1 MAFIGTTQL
10 TRQTSLQTALFK
22 DWIVQAKWRNFW
34 GSGEHFDWWT
44 FPIDANSDQHG
55 DRYNVTPAIDE
66 AFEYA
71 DFTGQVLSAVDSDD
85 GTHISF
91 ELPTEIPVHD
101 VEVLIEDEGKA
112 LEIEVPSCT
121 IDGVQTLVE
130 LLWGPNALLAVRFN
144 DQHMNFDN
152 KRIIALDAPK
162 SWHFP
167 IHYLM

>member
-1 MAFIGTTQL
+1 MTTY
-10 TRQTSLQTALFK
+10 TATTVDLFWRELSRK
-22 DWIVQAKWRNFW
+22 DLEATTEQ
-34 GSGEHFDWWT
+34 E
-44 FPIDANSDQHG
+44 
-55 DRYNVTPAIDE
+55 AIDE

-91 ELPTEIPVHD
+91 DLPTEIPVYD

-144 DQHMNFDN
+144 NQHMNFDN

>member
-1 MAFIGTTQL
+1 MTTY
-10 TRQTSLQTALFK
+10 TATTVDLFWRESSRK
-22 DWIVQAKWRNFW
+22 DLEATTEQ
-34 GSGEHFDWWT
+34 E
-44 FPIDANSDQHG
+44 
-55 DRYNVTPAIDE
+55 AIDE

-71 DFTGQVLSAVDSDD
+71 NFTGQVLSAVDSDD

-91 ELPTEIPVHD
+91 EIPTEIPVHD

-144 DQHMNFDN
+144 NQHMNFDN

>member
-1 MAFIGTTQL
+1 MTTY
-10 TRQTSLQTALFK
+10 TATTIDLFWRESSRK
-22 DWIVQAKWRNFW
+22 DLEATTEQ
-34 GSGEHFDWWT
+34 E
-44 FPIDANSDQHG
+44 
-55 DRYNVTPAIDE
+55 AIDE

-91 ELPTEIPVHD
+91 ELPTEIPVRD

-144 DQHMNFDN
+144 NQHMNFDN

-167 IHYLM
+167 FHYLM

>member
-1 MAFIGTTQL
+1 MTRYTATTVD
-10 TRQTSLQTALFK
+10 LF
-22 DWIVQAKWRNFW
+22 WRESSRNDL
-34 GSGEHFDWWT
+34 EAT
-44 FPIDANSDQHG
+44 TEQE
-55 DRYNVTPAIDE
+55 AIDE

-112 LEIEVPSCT
+112 LETQVPSCT
-121 IDGVQTLVE
+121 IDGVQALVE

-144 DQHMNFDN
+144 NQHMNFDN

>member
-1 MAFIGTTQL
+1 MTTY
-10 TRQTSLQTALFK
+10 TATTVDLF
-22 DWIVQAKWRNFW
+22 WRESSRNDLKATT
-34 GSGEHFDWWT
+34 E
-44 FPIDANSDQHG
+44 QE
-55 DRYNVTPAIDE
+55 AIDE

-101 VEVLIEDEGKA
+101 VEVLIEAEGKA

-121 IDGVQTLVE
+121 IDGVQTIVE
-130 LLWGPNALLAVRFN
+130 LLWAPGALLAVRFN
-144 DQHMNFDN
+144 HKVMNFNN
-152 KRIIALDAPK
+152 KRIIALNAPK

>member
-1 MAFIGTTQL
+1 MTTY
-10 TRQTSLQTALFK
+10 TATTVDLFWRESSRK
-22 DWIVQAKWRNFW
+22 DLEATTEQ
-34 GSGEHFDWWT
+34 E
-44 FPIDANSDQHG
+44 
-55 DRYNVTPAIDE
+55 AIDE

-101 VEVLIEDEGKA
+101 VEVLIEDNGKA
-112 LEIEVPSCT
+112 LETEVPSCT

-144 DQHMNFDN
+144 NQHMNFDN
-152 KRIIALDAPK
+152 KRIIALNAPK

>member
-1 MAFIGTTQL
+1 MTTY
-10 TRQTSLQTALFK
+10 TATTVDLFWRESSRK
-22 DWIVQAKWRNFW
+22 DLEATTEQ
-34 GSGEHFDWWT
+34 E
-44 FPIDANSDQHG
+44 
-55 DRYNVTPAIDE
+55 AINE
-66 AFEYA
+66 AFEFA

-112 LEIEVPSCT
+112 IEIEVPSCT

-167 IHYLM
+167 IHYLLEDLEAND

>member
-1 MAFIGTTQL
+1 MTTYTATTIGLFWRESSRKDLEATTEQ
-10 TRQTSLQTALFK
+10 
-22 DWIVQAKWRNFW
+22 
-34 GSGEHFDWWT
+34 E
-44 FPIDANSDQHG
+44 
-55 DRYNVTPAIDE
+55 AIDE

-144 DQHMNFDN
+144 NQHMNFDN
-152 KRIIALDAPK
+152 KQIIALNAPK

>member
-1 MAFIGTTQL
+1 MTTY
-10 TRQTSLQTALFK
+10 TATTVDLFWRESSRK
-22 DWIVQAKWRNFW
+22 DLEATTEQ
-34 GSGEHFDWWT
+34 E
-44 FPIDANSDQHG
+44 
-55 DRYNVTPAIDE
+55 AIDE

-91 ELPTEIPVHD
+91 ELPNEIPVYD

-112 LEIEVPSCT
+112 FETEVPSCT

-144 DQHMNFDN
+144 NQHMNFDN

>member
-1 MAFIGTTQL
+1 MTTY
-10 TRQTSLQTALFK
+10 TATTVDLFWRESSRK
-22 DWIVQAKWRNFW
+22 DLEATTEQ
-34 GSGEHFDWWT
+34 E
-44 FPIDANSDQHG
+44 
-55 DRYNVTPAIDE
+55 AINE
-66 AFEYA
+66 AFEFA

-112 LEIEVPSCT
+112 IEIEVPSCT

-144 DQHMNFDN
+144 NQHMNFDN

-167 IHYLM
+167 IHYLLEDLEAND

>member
-1 MAFIGTTQL
+1 MTTY
-10 TRQTSLQTALFK
+10 TATTVDLF
-22 DWIVQAKWRNFW
+22 WRE
-34 GSGEHFDWWT
+34 SSHRDLEAT
-44 FPIDANSDQHG
+44 TEQE
-55 DRYNVTPAIDE
+55 AIDE

-144 DQHMNFDN
+144 NQHMNFDN

>member
-1 MAFIGTTQL
+1 MTTY
-10 TRQTSLQTALFK
+10 TATTIDLFWRESSRK
-22 DWIVQAKWRNFW
+22 DLEATTEQ
-34 GSGEHFDWWT
+34 E
-44 FPIDANSDQHG
+44 
-55 DRYNVTPAIDE
+55 AIDE

-91 ELPTEIPVHD
+91 ELPNEIPVYD

-112 LEIEVPSCT
+112 LETEVPSCT

-144 DQHMNFDN
+144 NQHMNFDN
-152 KRIIALDAPK
+152 KRIIALNAPK

>member
-1 MAFIGTTQL
+1 MTTY
-10 TRQTSLQTALFK
+10 TATTIDLFWRESSRK
-22 DWIVQAKWRNFW
+22 DLEATTEQ
-34 GSGEHFDWWT
+34 E
-44 FPIDANSDQHG
+44 
-55 DRYNVTPAIDE
+55 AIDE

-112 LEIEVPSCT
+112 LEIKVPSCT

>member
-1 MAFIGTTQL
+1 LTTY
-10 TRQTSLQTALFK
+10 TATTVDLFWRESSRK
-22 DWIVQAKWRNFW
+22 DLEATTEQ
-34 GSGEHFDWWT
+34 E
-44 FPIDANSDQHG
+44 
-55 DRYNVTPAIDE
+55 AIDE

>member
-1 MAFIGTTQL
+1 MTTY
-10 TRQTSLQTALFK
+10 TATTVDLFWRESSRK
-22 DWIVQAKWRNFW
+22 DLEATTEQ
-34 GSGEHFDWWT
+34 E
-44 FPIDANSDQHG
+44 
-55 DRYNVTPAIDE
+55 AIDE

-144 DQHMNFDN
+144 NQHMNFDN

-167 IHYLM
+167 IQYLM

>member
-1 MAFIGTTQL
+1 MTTYNA
-10 TRQTSLQTALFK
+10 TTVDLFWRESSRK
-22 DWIVQAKWRNFW
+22 DLEATTEQ
-34 GSGEHFDWWT
+34 E
-44 FPIDANSDQHG
+44 
-55 DRYNVTPAIDE
+55 AIDE

-71 DFTGQVLSAVDSDD
+71 DFTGQVLSAIDSDD
-85 GTHISF
+85 RTHISF
-91 ELPTEIPVHD
+91 EIPTEIPVHD

-144 DQHMNFDN
+144 NQHMNFDN

>member
-1 MAFIGTTQL
+1 MTTY
-10 TRQTSLQTALFK
+10 TATTVDLF
-22 DWIVQAKWRNFW
+22 WRE
-34 GSGEHFDWWT
+34 SSRKELEAT
-44 FPIDANSDQHG
+44 TEQE
-55 DRYNVTPAIDE
+55 AINE
-66 AFEYA
+66 AFEFA

-85 GTHISF
+85 GIHISF

-144 DQHMNFDN
+144 NQHMNFDN

>member
-1 MAFIGTTQL
+1 MTTY
-10 TRQTSLQTALFK
+10 TATTIDLFWRESSRK
-22 DWIVQAKWRNFW
+22 DLEATTEQ
-34 GSGEHFDWWT
+34 E
-44 FPIDANSDQHG
+44 
-55 DRYNVTPAIDE
+55 AIDE

-112 LEIEVPSCT
+112 IEIEVPSCT

-144 DQHMNFDN
+144 NQHMNFDN

>member
-1 MAFIGTTQL
+1 MTTY
-10 TRQTSLQTALFK
+10 TATTIDLF
-22 DWIVQAKWRNFW
+22 WRE
-34 GSGEHFDWWT
+34 SSRKELEAT
-44 FPIDANSDQHG
+44 TEQE
-55 DRYNVTPAIDE
+55 AIDE

-144 DQHMNFDN
+144 NQHMNFDN

>member
-1 MAFIGTTQL
+1 MTTY
-10 TRQTSLQTALFK
+10 TATTIDLF
-22 DWIVQAKWRNFW
+22 WRE
-34 GSGEHFDWWT
+34 SSRTDLEAT
-44 FPIDANSDQHG
+44 TEQE
-55 DRYNVTPAIDE
+55 AIDE

-71 DFTGQVLSAVDSDD
+71 DFTGQVLSAIDSDD

-91 ELPTEIPVHD
+91 EIPTEIPVHD

-144 DQHMNFDN
+144 NQHMNFDN

>member
-1 MAFIGTTQL
+1 MTTY
-10 TRQTSLQTALFK
+10 TATTVDLFWRESSRK
-22 DWIVQAKWRNFW
+22 DLEATTEQ
-34 GSGEHFDWWT
+34 E
-44 FPIDANSDQHG
+44 
-55 DRYNVTPAIDE
+55 AIDE

-91 ELPTEIPVHD
+91 ELPTEIPVYD

-144 DQHMNFDN
+144 NQHMNFDN

>member
-1 MAFIGTTQL
+1 MTTY
-10 TRQTSLQTALFK
+10 TATTVDLFWRESSCK
-22 DWIVQAKWRNFW
+22 DLEATTEQ
-34 GSGEHFDWWT
+34 E
-44 FPIDANSDQHG
+44 
-55 DRYNVTPAIDE
+55 AIDE

-144 DQHMNFDN
+144 NQHMNFDN

>member
-1 MAFIGTTQL
+1 MTTY
-10 TRQTSLQTALFK
+10 TATTIDLFWRESSRK
-22 DWIVQAKWRNFW
+22 DLEASTEQ
-34 GSGEHFDWWT
+34 E
-44 FPIDANSDQHG
+44 
-55 DRYNVTPAIDE
+55 AIDE

-91 ELPTEIPVHD
+91 EIPTEIPVHD

-144 DQHMNFDN
+144 NQHMNFDN

>member
-1 MAFIGTTQL
+1 MTTY
-10 TRQTSLQTALFK
+10 TATTVDLFWRESSRK
-22 DWIVQAKWRNFW
+22 DLEATTEQ
-34 GSGEHFDWWT
+34 E
-44 FPIDANSDQHG
+44 
-55 DRYNVTPAIDE
+55 AIDE

-71 DFTGQVLSAVDSDD
+71 DFTGQVLSAIDSDD

-144 DQHMNFDN
+144 NQHMNFDN

-162 SWHFP
+162 SWHIP

>member
-1 MAFIGTTQL
+1 MTTY
-10 TRQTSLQTALFK
+10 TAKTIDLFWRESSRK
-22 DWIVQAKWRNFW
+22 DLEATTEQ
-34 GSGEHFDWWT
+34 E
-44 FPIDANSDQHG
+44 
-55 DRYNVTPAIDE
+55 AIDE

-71 DFTGQVLSAVDSDD
+71 DFTGQVLSAIDSDD

-101 VEVLIEDEGKA
+101 VEVLIEDNGKA
-112 LEIEVPSCT
+112 LETEVPSCT

-144 DQHMNFDN
+144 NQHMNFDN

>member
-1 MAFIGTTQL
+1 MTTY
-10 TRQTSLQTALFK
+10 TATTVDLFWRESSRK
-22 DWIVQAKWRNFW
+22 DLESTTEQ
-34 GSGEHFDWWT
+34 E
-44 FPIDANSDQHG
+44 
-55 DRYNVTPAIDE
+55 AIDE

-144 DQHMNFDN
+144 NQHMNFDN

>member
-1 MAFIGTTQL
+1 MTTY
-10 TRQTSLQTALFK
+10 TATTVDLFWRESSRK
-22 DWIVQAKWRNFW
+22 DLEATTEQ
-34 GSGEHFDWWT
+34 E
-44 FPIDANSDQHG
+44 
-55 DRYNVTPAIDE
+55 AIDE

-71 DFTGQVLSAVDSDD
+71 DFIGQVLSAVDSDD

>member
-1 MAFIGTTQL
+1 MTTY
-10 TRQTSLQTALFK
+10 TATTVDLFWRESSRK
-22 DWIVQAKWRNFW
+22 DLEATTEQ
-34 GSGEHFDWWT
+34 E
-44 FPIDANSDQHG
+44 
-55 DRYNVTPAIDE
+55 AIDE

-112 LEIEVPSCT
+112 LKIEVPSCT

-144 DQHMNFDN
+144 NQHMNFDN

>member
-1 MAFIGTTQL
+1 MTTY
-10 TRQTSLQTALFK
+10 TATTIDLF
-22 DWIVQAKWRNFW
+22 WRESSRKEL
-34 GSGEHFDWWT
+34 GATTE
-44 FPIDANSDQHG
+44 QE
-55 DRYNVTPAIDE
+55 AIDE

-91 ELPTEIPVHD
+91 ELPNEIPVYD

-112 LEIEVPSCT
+112 LETEVPSCT

-144 DQHMNFDN
+144 NQHMNFDN
-152 KRIIALDAPK
+152 RRIIALDAPK

>member
-1 MAFIGTTQL
+1 MTTY
-10 TRQTSLQTALFK
+10 TSTTVDLFWRESSRK
-22 DWIVQAKWRNFW
+22 DLEATTEQ
-34 GSGEHFDWWT
+34 E
-44 FPIDANSDQHG
+44 
-55 DRYNVTPAIDE
+55 AIDE

-101 VEVLIEDEGKA
+101 VEVLIEDNGKA
-112 LEIEVPSCT
+112 LETEVPSCT

-144 DQHMNFDN
+144 NQHMNFDN

>member
-1 MAFIGTTQL
+1 MTTYNA
-10 TRQTSLQTALFK
+10 TTVDLFWRESSRK
-22 DWIVQAKWRNFW
+22 DLEATTEQ
-34 GSGEHFDWWT
+34 E
-44 FPIDANSDQHG
+44 
-55 DRYNVTPAIDE
+55 AIDE

-101 VEVLIEDEGKA
+101 IEVLIEDEGKA

-144 DQHMNFDN
+144 NQHMNFDN

>member
-1 MAFIGTTQL
+1 MTTY
-10 TRQTSLQTALFK
+10 TATTVDPFWRESSRK
-22 DWIVQAKWRNFW
+22 DLESSSEQ
-34 GSGEHFDWWT
+34 E
-44 FPIDANSDQHG
+44 
-55 DRYNVTPAIDE
+55 AIDE

-71 DFTGQVLSAVDSDD
+71 DFTGQVLSAIDSDD

-144 DQHMNFDN
+144 NQHMNFDN

>member
-1 MAFIGTTQL
+1 MTTY
-10 TRQTSLQTALFK
+10 TATTVDLFWRESSRK
-22 DWIVQAKWRNFW
+22 DLEATTEQ
-34 GSGEHFDWWT
+34 E
-44 FPIDANSDQHG
+44 
-55 DRYNVTPAIDE
+55 AIDE

-91 ELPTEIPVHD
+91 ELPNEIPVYD

-144 DQHMNFDN
+144 NQHMNFDN
-152 KRIIALDAPK
+152 RRIIALDAPK

>member
-1 MAFIGTTQL
+1 MTTY
-10 TRQTSLQTALFK
+10 TATTVDLFWRESSRK
-22 DWIVQAKWRNFW
+22 DLEATTEQ
-34 GSGEHFDWWT
+34 E
-44 FPIDANSDQHG
+44 
-55 DRYNVTPAIDE
+55 AINE
-66 AFEYA
+66 AFEFA

-144 DQHMNFDN
+144 NQHMNFDN